1 MTTDTSKNEAKTAD
15 ANSPEPAKVEKRKP
29 KPVFDL
35 RDMVT
40 KVRRN
45 DLARAN
51 RFAVYIQAP
60 SGLSGSRDVSLLC
73 EEAAIP
79 GLQLVYTPV
88 KIGSWTEN
96 RVSNLEFYGDTASF
110 TFFCDTDWEVREYFE
125 KWMMNSV
132 NPYSK
137 EVSFY
142 NDMIGEVTVYALDR
156 INGIIGEWCLK
167 EAFPRV
173 ISLTP
178 VSHSGGEGAAR
189 CTVTFSYKRWV
200 PYEKGD
206 RRSILGQ
213 ILNLRFGS
221 LESQIKNSLSNAF
234 DDILDI

>member
-1 MTTDTSKNEAKTAD
+1 MTDTTPEKTTDTSDVDTA
-15 ANSPEPAKVEKRKP
+15 STKKRKD

-60 SGLSGSRDVSLLC
+60 TGLDGSRDVSLLC

-79 GLQLVYTPV
+79 GLQLVYNPV

-96 RVSNLEFYGDTASF
+96 RVSNIEFYGDTASF

-137 EVSFY
+137 EVAFY
-142 NDMIGEVTVYALDR
+142 SDMIGEVTVYALDR
-156 INGIIGEWCLK
+156 INGIVGEWCLK

-178 VSHSGGEGAAR
+178 ISHNGGEGAAR

-234 DDILDI
+234 DEIIDI